1 MNKEGLEALENIGFE
16 PLYQNEDGSYWRVR
30 DENKEDFEII
40 EKELKRPEE
49 LEKAREII
57 RRTLPDFCLLHNC
70 DNVDQYNLA
79 LGADVG
85 NTPLTE
91 EEFNL
96 LQKLY
101 VY

>member
-1 MNKEGLEALENIGFE
+1 MT
-16 PLYQNEDGSYWRVR
+16 D
-30 DENKEDFEII
+30 
-40 EKELKRPEE
+40 

-57 RRTLPDFCLLHNC
+57 RITLPDFCLILNC
-70 DNVDQYNLA
+70 DTVDQYNLA

>member
-1 MNKEGLEALENIGFE
+1 MT
-16 PLYQNEDGSYWRVR
+16 D
-30 DENKEDFEII
+30 
-40 EKELKRPEE
+40 

-57 RRTLPDFCLLHNC
+57 RLTLPDFCLIHNC

-79 LGADVG
+79 LGADTG
-85 NTPLTE
+85 STPLTE
-91 EEFNL
+91 EEFSL

>member
-1 MNKEGLEALENIGFE
+1 MA
-16 PLYQNEDGSYWRVR
+16 D
-30 DENKEDFEII
+30 
-40 EKELKRPEE
+40 

-57 RRTLPDFCLLHNC
+57 RRTLPDFCLINNC
-70 DNVDQYNLA
+70 DNVDKYNSA
-79 LGADVG
+79 LGEDVG

>member
-1 MNKEGLEALENIGFE
+1 MT
-16 PLYQNEDGSYWRVR
+16 D
-30 DENKEDFEII
+30 
-40 EKELKRPEE
+40 

-57 RRTLPDFCLLHNC
+57 RRTLPDFCLIHNC

-96 LQKLY
+96 LQQLY

>member
-1 MNKEGLEALENIGFE
+1 MTDLG
-16 PLYQNEDGSYWRVR
+16 
-30 DENKEDFEII
+30 
-40 EKELKRPEE
+40 
-49 LEKAREII
+49 KAREII
-57 RRTLPDFCLLHNC
+57 RLTLPDFCLIHNC

-79 LGADVG
+79 LGADTG

>member
-1 MNKEGLEALENIGFE
+1 MT
-16 PLYQNEDGSYWRVR
+16 D
-30 DENKEDFEII
+30 
-40 EKELKRPEE
+40 

-57 RRTLPDFCLLHNC
+57 RRTLPDFCLIHNC

-79 LGADVG
+79 LGPDVG

-96 LQKLY
+96 LQQLY